1 MLQHIK
7 QRMPR
12 PGLVFGGTFRRIRAK
27 IERGP
32 SSELN
37 ISENRYVAKAE
48 IKNMS
53 QFIYLMWQP
62 RALFTK

>member
-1 MLQHIK
+1 MK
-7 QRMPR
+7 QRIPR

-37 ISENRYVAKAE
+37 ISDSRYVAKAE
-48 IKNMS
+48 IKKMS
-53 QFIYLMWQP
+53 QLIYLLWQP
-62 RALFTK
+62 RDRFTK